1 VVADGGHVERC
12 QDCGGALRVRAGDK
26 DDPVTTQM
34 AQQNSV
40 VLAEFVSHVNQVV
53 QIGHRADC
61 PRKGRAA
68 NS

>member
-1 VVADGGHVERC
+1 
-12 QDCGGALRVRAGDK
+12 VRAGDK

-34 AQQNSV
+34 AQQNGV

-53 QIGHRADC
+53 HIGHRADC